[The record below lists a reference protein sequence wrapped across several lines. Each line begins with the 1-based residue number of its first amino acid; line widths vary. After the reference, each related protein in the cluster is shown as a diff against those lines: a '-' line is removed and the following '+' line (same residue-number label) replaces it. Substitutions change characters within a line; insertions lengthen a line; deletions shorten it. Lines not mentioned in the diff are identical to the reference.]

1 VLLSRNIKG
10 DFAMADINA
19 INQAVQGAGSTGGVR
34 NLSVQQSGNQFEI
47 HGQADNIAAKQQ
59 AFRSITDKVGD
70 TAGLVNLIQVASDS
84 AQQPSIGGST
94 PASGGARTHTV
105 KHGETL
111 TGIAQKYYGKASEFN
126 KIFNANR
133 DKLSDPDKIREG
145 TTLIIPA

>member
-1 VLLSRNIKG
+1 
-10 DFAMADINA
+10 MADLNA
-19 INQAVQGAGSTGGVR
+19 ITQAVQGAGSTSGVR

-47 HGQADNIAAKQQ
+47 HGQADNIGAKQQ

-70 TAGLVNLIQVASDS
+70 VAGLVNLIQVASDS
-84 AQQPSIGGST
+84 ARPGQQPGIGGSM

-105 KHGETL
+105 KRGETL
-111 TGIAQKYYGKASEFN
+111 TGIAQQYYGKASEYS

-133 DKLSDPDKIREG
+133 DKLSDPDKVREG